1 MNRQNSINI
10 HSSIFNIHSPVFRET
25 DCENRLNMLDT
36 AQKVNSKVDR
46 RLYKHEEGRI
56 LLKLAVW
63 EFLNPER

>member
-36 AQKVNSKVDR
+36 AQKVNSKNDYSN
-46 RLYKHEEGRI
+46 L
-56 LLKLAVW
+56 
-63 EFLNPER
+63 